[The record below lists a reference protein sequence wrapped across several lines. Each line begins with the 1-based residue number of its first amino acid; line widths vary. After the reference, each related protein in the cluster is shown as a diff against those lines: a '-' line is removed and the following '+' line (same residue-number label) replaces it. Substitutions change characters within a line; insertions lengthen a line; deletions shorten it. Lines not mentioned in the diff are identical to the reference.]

1 MTITRRKI
9 KMEQNLYYNASD
21 VAKILGVSR
30 GKSYKILRELNEE
43 LRQKGYIVIAGRIP
57 KKFFNEHYYG
67 LT

>member
-1 MTITRRKI
+1 
-9 KMEQNLYYNASD
+9 MEQSLYYSAAEVSQ
-21 VAKILGVSR
+21 ILGVSR

-43 LRQKGYIVIAGRIP
+43 LKQKGYIVIAGRIP